1 MQSDAC
7 HWFYAPIYVKWLPLL
22 IKLIAILMQSPLK
35 LSKNCSYPVEL
46 FNCYI
51 AKLLK
56 LSLTLL
62 SGKIDKN
69 NSIQEFVKIESRRC
83 LNKGD

>member
-35 LSKNCSYPVEL
+35 LSRNCSYTVEL

-56 LSLTLL
+56 LSLTIL
-62 SGKIDKN
+62 SGKIGKN